1 MPSELDRRLAAAM
14 QRLTARGAAFETGLV
29 EARGLHLPAFT
40 RAPATLPA
48 LFDHFCARHGEA
60 EFLVDGDLRLSFAEV
75 HALALRAAA
84 GLALRY
90 GVGPGD
96 RVGIAARN
104 SASWVIAY
112 MGVLIAGGCATLLN
126 GWWAGPELAG
136 GIALA
141 DCKLVLAD
149 PERLSRLEGQP
160 VDTRLVGIHGGAPE
174 TGLSALLTPSDMP
187 WRPPDISGGDPA
199 ALVFTSGSTGIAK
212 AALSDHRAVVQASFA
227 FAAQSLSLFAAH
239 TQTQAQAQAH
249 AQADSPI
256 ESQTAPVAVPV
267 MVPIMVP
274 VPPHQTTLLGVP
286 LFHVTGMIA
295 LLLPSFVL
303 GRRVVIMSRWDARE
317 ALRLIERER
326 VTVFAGVPLMSL
338 EIATHPARAEH
349 DLSSCGGFA
358 AGGAPRP
365 LDHVDRLREALPD
378 VAHLLGYGLTETNC
392 LGSCNMGDNYLA
404 KPASSGPASQPLVEI
419 AVIGPDGAAL
429 PTGLHGEIAVRS
441 ICNFTGYWRNPEET
455 AATLRPDG
463 FFLTGDL
470 GYLDADGYLFVVDR
484 RKDIIIRGGE
494 NIASAEVEQAIYA
507 HPGIAEA
514 SVFGLPHARYGEV
527 PVAVYAIRDG
537 HRLSEDD
544 LRAHL
549 ATRIAAFK
557 VPVRLWREENGLP
570 RLGAQKID
578 KRTLKAR
585 YSQAWEAAKGAL

>member
-1 MPSELDRRLAAAM
+1 MPSELDRRLASAV
-14 QRLTARGAAFETGLV
+14 QRLTAPGAAFETRLV
-29 EARGLHLPAFT
+29 DSRGLLLPAFA
-40 RAPATLPA
+40 RAPTTLPA
-48 LFDHFCARHGEA
+48 LFAQFCARHGKA

-75 HALALRAAA
+75 HALACRVAA
-84 GLALRY
+84 GLALEH
-90 GVGPGD
+90 GVRPGD
-96 RVGIAARN
+96 RVAIAARN
-104 SASWVIAY
+104 SANWVIAY

-160 VDTRLVGIHGGAPE
+160 VDTKLVGIHGGAPE
-174 TGLSALLTPSDMP
+174 TGLSALLTPSDTP
-187 WRPPDISGGDPA
+187 WRPPEISGGDPA

-227 FAAQSLSLFAAH
+227 FAMQGLSLFAA
-239 TQTQAQAQAH
+239 QTQSEDPAQ
-249 AQADSPI
+249 PP
-256 ESQTAPVAVPV
+256 APA
-267 MVPIMVP
+267 
-274 VPPHQTTLLGVP
+274 PPQQTTLLGVP
-286 LFHVTGMIA
+286 LFHVTGKIA

-303 GRRVVIMSRWDARE
+303 GRRVVIMPRWDARE

-338 EIATHPARAEH
+338 EIATHPARGEH

-358 AGGAPRP
+358 AGGAARP
-365 LDHVDRLREALPD
+365 FDHIGRLREALPHA
-378 VAHLLGYGLTETNC
+378 AHVMGYGLTETNC
-392 LGSCNMGDNYLA
+392 IGSCNMGDNYLA
-404 KPASSGPASQPLVEI
+404 KPASSGPASRPLVEI
-419 AVIGPDGAAL
+419 AVIGPDGATL
-429 PTGLHGEIAVRS
+429 PAGLHGEIAVRS

-455 AATLRPDG
+455 AATLRADG

-470 GYLDADGYLFVVDR
+470 GYLDAAGYLFVVDR

-507 HPGIAEA
+507 HPGVAEV

-578 KRTLKAR
+578 KRALKAR